1 MKFKTP
7 IFLLLAA
14 MASCGI
20 EKPDLVQDNF
30 AFAGTQFKQAFV
42 EMDAARCAEPRQ
54 KQELRDK
61 QNLGPL
67 ASPRNV
73 EPDGTLHMV
82 ISRDWTSGFF
92 PGELWY
98 MYEYTK
104 DDFWK
109 EKAQQQTAL
118 IEREKMNGGTHDMGF
133 KVYCSF
139 GNGYRLTGDVAYK
152 DVLLQA
158 AYTLTTRYKEGA
170 GIIRSWDH
178 SRDKWDCPVIIDN
191 MMNLELLFWAFR
203 TSGDSLFYNVAVN
216 HARTT
221 M

>member
-92 PGELWY
+92 PVNFG
-98 MYEYTK
+98 TC
-104 DDFWK
+104 
-109 EKAQQQTAL
+109 
-118 IEREKMNGGTHDMGF
+118 MNIPRMISG
-133 KVYCSF
+133 KK
-139 GNGYRLTGDVAYK
+139 R
-152 DVLLQA
+152 
-158 AYTLTTRYKEGA
+158 
-170 GIIRSWDH
+170 RS
-178 SRDKWDCPVIIDN
+178 SKRP
-191 MMNLELLFWAFR
+191 
-203 TSGDSLFYNVAVN
+203 
-216 HARTT
+216 
-221 M
+221 

>member
-20 EKPDLVQDNF
+20 EKPDLVQENF

-109 EKAQQQTAL
+109 
-118 IEREKMNGGTHDMGF
+118 R
-133 KVYCSF
+133 
-139 GNGYRLTGDVAYK
+139 
-152 DVLLQA
+152 
-158 AYTLTTRYKEGA
+158 
-170 GIIRSWDH
+170 RS
-178 SRDKWDCPVIIDN
+178 SKLP
-191 MMNLELLFWAFR
+191 
-203 TSGDSLFYNVAVN
+203 
-216 HARTT
+216 
-221 M
+221 